1 MKVYAGARL
10 PILIGAVLC
19 LGANAQAA
27 VETDTM
33 SVSATVT
40 NQCSLVVG
48 SGGLAFGTIDVNDG
62 SNVADDA
69 SVDLT
74 LTCSTA
80 DAASAS
86 IAVGGCSHL
95 TGSQRRMANS
105 GATAFVNYDLYSD
118 NGRSTPI
125 AVGGTLNPTL
135 GDTHS
140 AGAVVTIYGRV
151 PSGQALSEG
160 EYTDTVTI
168 TTTYEPA
175 P

>member
-1 MKVYAGARL
+1 MKRYTGARL
-10 PILIGAVLC
+10 PIFAGAALC
-19 LGANAQAA
+19 LAATAHAA

-33 SVSATVT
+33 AVSATVT
-40 NQCSLVVG
+40 NECNLVVG
-48 SGGLAFGTIDVNDG
+48 SGGLAFGTIDVNNG

-86 IAVGGCSHL
+86 IAVGGGANL
-95 TGSQRRMANS
+95 DGSQRRMANS
-105 GATAFVNYDLYSD
+105 GATAYVNYDLYSD
-118 NGRSTPI
+118 SGRNTPI
-125 AVGGTLNPTL
+125 SVGGTLNPTL
-135 GDTHS
+135 GDTH
-140 AGAVVTIYGRV
+140 AGGAVVTIYGRV
-151 PSGQALSEG
+151 PSGQSLSTG